1 MALPAKCRW
10 MSVAAVLGLLAATGC
25 SENTGKGAAIGAAG
39 GVGLGALGQ
48 GSILGN
54 AAAGAVAGGAGGFI
68 YDQLKRGDDD

>member
-1 MALPAKCRW
+1 MTLGSKRGWVGMAAI
-10 MSVAAVLGLLAATGC
+10 AAMLAATGC

-39 GVGLGALGQ
+39 GAGLGALGQ

-68 YDQLKRGDDD
+68 YDQLKRGDD

>member
-1 MALPAKCRW
+1 MTLPIKRRWMGAAAAMALLVSA
-10 MSVAAVLGLLAATGC
+10 GC

-39 GVGLGALGQ
+39 GAGLGALGH

-68 YDQLKRGDDD
+68 YDQLKHGDGD

>member
-1 MALPAKCRW
+1 MRLRSKRGWVGMAAIVSMLT
-10 MSVAAVLGLLAATGC
+10 ATGC

-39 GVGLGALGQ
+39 GAGLGALGQ

-68 YDQLKRGDDD
+68 YDQLKHGND

>member
-1 MALPAKCRW
+1 MALRPKRRW
-10 MSVAAVLGLLAATGC
+10 MSVVAVVGLLATAGC

-68 YDQLKRGDDD
+68 YDQLKHGDND